1 MIGALLKFI
10 KTKDLGKLD
19 EASRREIDEDK
30 EEKSGVVS
38 SFNKVNQPLD
48 VKLPDADQ
56 IREGV
61 NRGRASFA

>member
-19 EASRREIDEDK
+19 EASRRVIDEDK